1 MTYRPRWRKAIG
13 ISIIFH
19 ILFLGV
25 ICWLADKAITS
36 IEEEP
41 YIELELLTDAS
52 IEDSGLDDP
61 LPNSQSAPSAAP
73 VQTMQIREKTAVST
87 VAAQVVAVDNEM
99 EMEAVEAVTSSQFAS
114 GNESTGI
121 SSTGSDAVGNN
132 GSGSSGTNAGSN
144 GGGNGGRKG
153 KVIRPQI
160 LSKVDPDYPEGAK
173 AAGLTGTVKV
183 KIQILANGL
192 PGDVSISET
201 SGHDILDAAVVAAV
215 RKWKFIPAKDPES
228 GASIMCYTNM
238 PVTFR
243 FK

>member
-19 ILFLGV
+19 ILFWGV
-25 ICWLADKAITS
+25 IGWLAGKAVTP
-36 IEEEP
+36 IEAEP

-52 IEDSGLDDP
+52 IDDSELDEP

-73 VQTMQIREKTAVST
+73 VQTVQVRASKAASPATSEVVT
-87 VAAQVVAVDNEM
+87 VANELA
-99 EMEAVEAVTSSQFAS
+99 MEAVASSQSAS
-114 GNESTGI
+114 SNESTGNF
-121 SSTGSDAVGNN
+121 SSGSDGVGNS
-132 GSGSSGTNAGSN
+132 GSGGSGTNVGSN
-144 GGGNGGRKG
+144 SGGNGGRKG
-153 KVIRPQI
+153 KIVRPQI
-160 LSKVDPDYPEGAK
+160 LSKVDPDYPEGART
-173 AAGLTGTVKV
+173 AGLTGTVVV

-192 PGDVSISET
+192 PGDVTISAT

-215 RKWKFIPAKDPES
+215 QKWRFVPAKDPES